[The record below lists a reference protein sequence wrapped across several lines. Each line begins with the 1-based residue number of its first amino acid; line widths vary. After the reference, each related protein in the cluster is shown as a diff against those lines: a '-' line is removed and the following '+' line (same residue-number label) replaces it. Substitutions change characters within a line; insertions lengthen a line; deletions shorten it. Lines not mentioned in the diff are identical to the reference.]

1 MRSPVRN
8 RKPRVSAFD
17 ALNHLFNFF
26 LPALV
31 VGPLAAALAKR
42 VWRTELRAVRWLRMA
57 LWAAAAGALSLVGG
71 LVVFG
76 RDGVMATYGAMILAT
91 AVALLWVGF
100 GARRPRR

>member
-1 MRSPVRN
+1 MRTPVRN
-8 RKPRVSAFD
+8 RKPSVSAFD

-31 VGPLAAALAKR
+31 VGPLAAALAKL

-57 LWAAAAGALSLVGG
+57 LWAAAAGALSLFGG

-91 AVALLWVGF
+91 ALALLWAGF
-100 GARRPRR
+100 GARPRR